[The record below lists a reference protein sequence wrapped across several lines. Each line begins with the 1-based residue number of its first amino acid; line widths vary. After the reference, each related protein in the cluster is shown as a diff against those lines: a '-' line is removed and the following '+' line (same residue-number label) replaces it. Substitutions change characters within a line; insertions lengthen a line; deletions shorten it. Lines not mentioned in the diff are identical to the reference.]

1 MSSMRRQT
9 PSGTPLPPRMKEA
22 QAYIRTHTREKVKL
36 TSFDGLELAALYLPV
51 ERPRGTVIAFHGY
64 RSLAT
69 IDFALEVEFLH
80 RLGYDVLLPYQRS
93 HGESQGKYI
102 TYGGEGALRLP
113 ELGPLR
119 RPPLGGQAPV
129 PHGHLHGGPPRC

>member
-64 RSLAT
+64 PLPGH
-69 IDFALEVEFLH
+69 H
-80 RLGYDVLLPYQRS
+80 RLR
-93 HGESQGKYI
+93 
-102 TYGGEGALRLP
+102 
-113 ELGPLR
+113 
-119 RPPLGGQAPV
+119 LGGGV
-129 PHGHLHGGPPRC
+129 PPPAGL